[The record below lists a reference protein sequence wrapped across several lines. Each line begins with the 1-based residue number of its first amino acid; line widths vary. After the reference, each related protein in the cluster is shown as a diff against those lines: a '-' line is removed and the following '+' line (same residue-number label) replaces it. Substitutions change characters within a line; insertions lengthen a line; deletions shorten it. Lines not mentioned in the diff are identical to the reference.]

1 MQRYTVKQLSK
12 LSGVSVRTLHHYDE
26 IGLLKPARLGNNR
39 YRYYEEPD
47 VLRLQQILFHRE
59 LGFSLQEITELLD
72 RPDFDRL
79 EALRAH
85 RAKLEREARRY
96 AELVTTIDRT
106 IADLNG
112 KRTMQHTE
120 LFKGFS
126 PEKQAGYERWLIER
140 YGGDMRERIDASK
153 RKLDSLTDAE
163 KARLLEELAQIES
176 DLAEACR
183 RQLPSDST
191 ALDGALSRHRD
202 WVGVM
207 SSRPCPPAA
216 YAGLA
221 DLYSSHPDFRA
232 RYEALAPGFTDYLA
246 AAMKSHARRIAEQ
259 TSSPEC

>member
-1 MQRYTVKQLSK
+1 MQRYTVKQLAR

-26 IGLLKPARLGNNR
+26 INLLRPAGLGNNG
-39 YRYYEEPD
+39 YRYYAEPE

-59 LGFSLQEITELLD
+59 LGFSLREIATLLD

-79 EALRAH
+79 AALRSH
-85 RAKLEREARRY
+85 RETLAREARRY
-96 AELVTTIDRT
+96 AELVETIDRT

-112 KRTMQHTE
+112 KHTMQHTE

-126 PEKQAGYERWLIER
+126 PEKQAGYEQWLIER

-153 RKLDSLTDAE
+153 RQLAALTDAE

-183 RQLPSDST
+183 RQLPSNST
-191 ALDGALSRHRD
+191 ALDGALARHRH
-202 WVGVM
+202 WVSVM
-207 SSRPCPPAA
+207 WSRPCPPEA

-221 DLYSSHPDFRA
+221 DLYLSHPDFRA
-232 RYEALAPGFTDYLA
+232 RYEALAAGFSEYLA
-246 AAMKSHARRIAEQ
+246 AAMKAHAARAGAG
-259 TSSPEC
+259 S